1 LFSPRQPLTS
11 DKEISRA
18 HCELPETAFVFA
30 NFNQSFKFEPEM
42 FAVWMRIL
50 DRVPGS
56 VLWLGLWRE
65 ETRKNLC
72 READARGVDPERL
85 IFGVIAGHGDHI
97 ARLQHAG
104 LMLDNRFHGGGATS
118 TDGLW
123 AGVPMVT
130 CPGEL
135 PGSGTGRMLANA
147 LGVPEMIAG
156 SLADYEE
163 LAVALGNDPD
173 RYDALRKKVWRNRTT
188 HPLFDRNRFARNLE
202 KSIEMMWD
210 RSVFGGEGPI
220 IVQPEG

>member
-1 LFSPRQPLTS
+1 
-11 DKEISRA
+11 
-18 HCELPETAFVFA
+18 
-30 NFNQSFKFEPEM
+30 M
-42 FAVWMRIL
+42 
-50 DRVPGS
+50 
-56 VLWLGLWRE
+56 
-65 ETRKNLC
+65 
-72 READARGVDPERL
+72 
-85 IFGVIAGHGDHI
+85 
-97 ARLQHAG
+97 
-104 LMLDNRFHGGGATS
+104 
-118 TDGLW
+118 DGLW

-135 PGSGTGRMLANA
+135 PGSENGRMLANA